1 MTTLATLDPYGAL
14 IEPLTLRIQR
24 LLPGPIERV
33 WAYLKYQTKSFLT
46 QSWYNT
52 SSTSNRFSW
61 RIPHDLM
68 R

>member
-1 MTTLATLDPYGAL
+1 MVAIPMFPDLATARRRDTLGVSLYRDGVGAV
-14 IEPLTLRIQR
+14 I
-24 LLPGPIERV
+24 
-33 WAYLKYQTKSFLT
+33 ADHLKYQTKSFVT

-61 RIPHDLM
+61 RMPHDLM